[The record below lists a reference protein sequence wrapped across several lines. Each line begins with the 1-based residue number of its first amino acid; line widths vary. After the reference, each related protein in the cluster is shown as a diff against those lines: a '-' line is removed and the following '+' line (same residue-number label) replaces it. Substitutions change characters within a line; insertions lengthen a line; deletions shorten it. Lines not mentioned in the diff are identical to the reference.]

1 MVEQS
6 DTIKTKKNGFILLY
20 YGPYIP
26 FFFYN
31 SLYSAISHLVEG
43 SIEGTED
50 EGWASVMS
58 HHQKSSLVFAVE
70 TLHLV

>member
-6 DTIKTKKNGFILLY
+6 DTIKTKKMVSY
-20 YGPYIP
+20 YYIMGLISH
-26 FFFYN
+26 FFYN
-31 SLYSAISHLVEG
+31 GLYSAISHLVEG

-70 TLHLV
+70 ILHLV

>member
-6 DTIKTKKNGFILLY
+6 DTIKAKKWFHTIILWALY
-20 YGPYIP
+20 PI
-26 FFFYN
+26 FFYN
-31 SLYSAISHLVEG
+31 GLYSAISHLVEG